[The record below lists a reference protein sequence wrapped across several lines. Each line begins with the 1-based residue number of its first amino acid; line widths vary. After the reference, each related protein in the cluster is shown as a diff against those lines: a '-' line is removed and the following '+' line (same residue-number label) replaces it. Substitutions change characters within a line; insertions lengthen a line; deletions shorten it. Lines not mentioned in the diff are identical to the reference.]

1 MSHAVAEETPK
12 EASILMEIREAE
24 KKADEIVEK
33 ARFQKDSIIQE
44 ARVNSA
50 KLVSSKEEEIKKSHE
65 KKLMDYRAKSRLIGE
80 EKAAEGKV
88 SAKQLKSK
96 SDKSMQKAVEFIL
109 KKFEELV

>member
-1 MSHAVAEETPK
+1 MLAI
-12 EASILMEIREAE
+12 ILA
-24 KKADEIVEK
+24 K
-33 ARFQKDSIIQE
+33 FQ
-44 ARVNSA
+44 
-50 KLVSSKEEEIKKSHE
+50 
-65 KKLMDYRAKSRLIGE
+65 KSRLIGE